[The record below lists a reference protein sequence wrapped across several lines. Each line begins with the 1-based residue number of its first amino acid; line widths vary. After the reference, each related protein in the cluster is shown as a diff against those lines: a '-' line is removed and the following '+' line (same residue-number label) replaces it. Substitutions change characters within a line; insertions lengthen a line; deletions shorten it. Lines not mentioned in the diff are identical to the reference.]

1 MTVTW
6 YTLLKFVHVLLVITA
21 VGSNITY
28 GVWNALAARE
38 PAHAPFAL
46 KGIAFLLYY
55 FMMNTLG
62 ATRATTVTFLVPVT
76 AVFWG
81 VTLLQEA
88 ITIPIVTGMAV
99 ILLGLYLTS
108 RPRRSAAVLTR
119 DRGVA

>member
-1 MTVTW
+1 M
-6 YTLLKFVHVLLVITA
+6 LFLGA
-21 VGSNITY
+21 GGS
-28 GVWNALAARE
+28 
-38 PAHAPFAL
+38 
-46 KGIAFLLYY
+46 GIAFLLYY

-81 VTLLQEA
+81 ATLLQEA
-88 ITIPIVTGMAV
+88 ISIPIVAGMAV

-108 RPRRSAAVLTR
+108 RPRTSASALTR

>member
-1 MTVTW
+1 M
-6 YTLLKFVHVLLVITA
+6 LFLGA
-21 VGSNITY
+21 GGS
-28 GVWNALAARE
+28 
-38 PAHAPFAL
+38 
-46 KGIAFLLYY
+46 GIAFLLYY

-81 VTLLQEA
+81 ATLLRET

-108 RPRRSAAVLTR
+108 RPRRSAAMPTR

>member
-1 MTVTW
+1 
-6 YTLLKFVHVLLVITA
+6 L
-21 VGSNITY
+21 
-28 GVWNALAARE
+28 ALAL
-38 PAHAPFAL
+38 AL
-46 KGIAFLLYY
+46 PTIGATHLRVPSIAAMLFLGVGGSGIAFLLYY

-81 VTLLQEA
+81 ATLLREA

-108 RPRRSAAVLTR
+108 RPRGSAAVLTR